1 VVAPYTIEAPKAP
14 RRVGCGEGVC
24 QVNFSTFRLK
34 MAIFGAFW
42 AAIFTVQRTVLY
54 SKVNGPKNEE
64 AFASSCL
71 NVVTAV

>member
-1 VVAPYTIEAPKAP
+1 M
-14 RRVGCGEGVC
+14 G
-24 QVNFSTFRLK
+24 LK
-34 MAIFGAFW
+34 IAIFNAFW

-71 NVVTAV
+71 NVVTALVVIIYN